1 MATVKP
7 AIPTIFR
14 ALLFEMVA
22 VASVAATP
30 AIAQDRDMAIPTERL
45 VAQADANDKP
55 KGKSSRAEALL
66 DDNAADEVP
75 ATKLSGFYQFE
86 GAYALPSPAHG
97 SKLRNRLEVVA
108 QGTFSESVKW
118 RLGGRVNYD
127 AIFDV
132 SNFYPSQVRDDQRFE
147 AMFRETY
154 LDISA
159 GNVEFRVGRQH
170 IVWGEVVG
178 LFFADVVSAKD
189 LREFVLPDFD
199 LLRIPQWA
207 ARAEYFKNDFHLE
220 AIWIPVPT
228 VDNIGKPGAEFYAY
242 PPAAPDGFNYII
254 ENERK
259 PSRNSANQNYGLR
272 SSLLKNGWDIAGFAY
287 RSVDASPTFFRQVV
301 AVPAPAFIYT
311 PRHTKITQYGVTLA
325 KDLGNMVLKGEAVYT
340 RGRNFNVTRLD
351 DADGVVKQDY
361 LDYIVSLEFPLPD
374 DARFNFQFFQ
384 RRFSDHDRDIIP
396 AARESG
402 VSLYWSGKWTS
413 RFEPQLLFIH
423 SLNRNDWMV
432 RPKLIW
438 NFEKNWRAVGGADFF
453 GGRPS
458 GLFGQFD
465 RKDRVY
471 LEVRRSF

>member
-66 DDNAADEVP
+66 DDNATDEAP
-75 ATKLSGFYQFE
+75 STKLSGFYQFE

-108 QGTFSESVKW
+108 QGTFSDSVKW

-259 PSRNSANQNYGLR
+259 PSRNGANLNYGLR

-287 RSVDASPTFFRQVV
+287 RSVDASPTYFRQVV

-325 KDLGNMVLKGEAVYT
+325 KDLGDMVL
-340 RGRNFNVTRLD
+340 
-351 DADGVVKQDY
+351 
-361 LDYIVSLEFPLPD
+361 
-374 DARFNFQFFQ
+374 
-384 RRFSDHDRDIIP
+384 
-396 AARESG
+396 
-402 VSLYWSGKWTS
+402 
-413 RFEPQLLFIH
+413 
-423 SLNRNDWMV
+423 
-432 RPKLIW
+432 
-438 NFEKNWRAVGGADFF
+438 
-453 GGRPS
+453 
-458 GLFGQFD
+458 
-465 RKDRVY
+465 
-471 LEVRRSF
+471 